1 MQCSA
6 VQANIH
12 MKLPVASQLTVNA
25 SCEDNLLLTALMSTH
40 TLCHHHT
47 NHDAPLLLSKRYGMM
62 GPNGSELIWISMPFL
77 TSDLGANTH
86 VSTYWWGCPETVA
99 QQSCGAA
106 FNQTPTIDYAKK
118 TVRRHTLISRIA
130 SLSLS
135 LLFFEIPPPTTQPYS
150 STKSLHQ
157 HLHHIPPP
165 NDLFIG
171 QMLLVIKSSKSRH
184 SAY

>member
-6 VQANIH
+6 VQANFH
-12 MKLPVASQLTVNA
+12 MKLPIASQLTVNA

-47 NHDAPLLLSKRYGMM
+47 NHYGPVVAHERYGMM

-77 TSDLGANTH
+77 TSDLGADTH

-118 TVRRHTLISRIA
+118 TVRRHSHQSHR
-130 SLSLS
+130 LSLS
-135 LLFFEIPPPTTQPYS
+135 LIAPF
-150 STKSLHQ
+150 
-157 HLHHIPPP
+157 
-165 NDLFIG
+165 
-171 QMLLVIKSSKSRH
+171 
-184 SAY
+184 